1 MHTSSAFF
9 IIDWSQQIPFPRKYG
24 KKYLILIKISI
35 FSKIHKTIIELNPII
50 RVFPLKPPFF
60 PFFYIRKGMG
70 KKKLRENFSNQ
81 NIETHNSHTF
91 YLLFQKSV
99 ETKSQILRNLITNFS
114 YSSFPADSIHYTIL
128 YFDIA
133 HSSFLFCSLL
143 SKIPR
148 NMIAKEF
155 FYIFQENSV
164 FDQNN
169 LLWIKR
175 SSGFPI
181 FSDSF
186 FLFFSQKR
194 KKIFSNVKKFP
205 HHLDFRLRLV
215 HALLI
220 PFSPDT
226 LFLLI

>member
-1 MHTSSAFF
+1 M
-9 IIDWSQQIPFPRKYG
+9 
-24 KKYLILIKISI
+24 
-35 FSKIHKTIIELNPII
+35 
-50 RVFPLKPPFF
+50 
-60 PFFYIRKGMG
+60 RKGLG

-155 FYIFQENSV
+155 FLYISRKPGFWSEQPSLN
-164 FDQNN
+164 QT
-169 LLWIKR
+169 LLRI
-175 SSGFPI
+175 SNI
-181 FSDSF
+181 FRFLFSF
-186 FLFFSQKR
+186 FFLKRERKFFQTLKSFR
-194 KKIFSNVKKFP
+194 IILIFVSAWFT
-205 HHLDFRLRLV
+205 LSSS
-215 HALLI
+215 
-220 PFSPDT
+220 PFLPT
-226 LFLLI
+226 LFSF